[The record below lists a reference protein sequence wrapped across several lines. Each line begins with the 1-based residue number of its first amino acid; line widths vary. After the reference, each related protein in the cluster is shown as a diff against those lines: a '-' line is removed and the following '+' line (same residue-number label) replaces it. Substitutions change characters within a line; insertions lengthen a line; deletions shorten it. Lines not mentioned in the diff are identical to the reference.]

1 MILSE
6 KGRLFHSSSVTRRD
20 RARSASKISTC
31 SRGKSHR
38 AAEPGV
44 RCPVQVRGVTLDL
57 LLGREEIE
65 RQDRENN
72 RQGDGERDAHTGL
85 AL

>member
-1 MILSE
+1 
-6 KGRLFHSSSVTRRD
+6 
-20 RARSASKISTC
+20 
-31 SRGKSHR
+31 
-38 AAEPGV
+38 
-44 RCPVQVRGVTLDL
+44 VTLDL

-72 RQGDGERDAHTGL
+72 RQGDGERDVHTGL